1 MFKFFP
7 QLSLALLLL
16 PGCLRV
22 SAQDGP
28 PPQQPGALEVSGR
41 LKIDGKDQ
49 LLKRKRFY
57 LFRGGLETNKEL
69 VQKLKDTETVSRDC
83 FYCRTGA
90 SRQFISWLNTPGM
103 DCESPYCREIT
114 TEDIAG
120 VPEFQTA
127 FQKGLR
133 QFGNRP
139 AIAQKWLTT
148 NLPPAL
154 RDGFYR
160 QRKSLLDSLL
170 GGIKPLQTSMTDSVS
185 VKVIFID
192 IPLNLG
198 GKKSEKFLVSNLLSV
213 EIGDKSYVW
222 ACEVE
227 LEPGKTKKLPLQ
239 LPKKTGCEIIVK
251 NLPACAAGSCEQK

>member
-16 PGCLRV
+16 SGCLHV
-22 SAQDGP
+22 SAQEKT
-28 PPQQPGALEVSGR
+28 PQQQLGSMEVAGR
-41 LKIDGKDQ
+41 VTIDGKVRM
-49 LLKRKRFY
+49 LKRKRFY

-69 VQKLKDTETVSRDC
+69 VQKLRDTNVVSRAC

-90 SRQFISWLNTPGM
+90 SPQFIGWLNTPGM

-114 TEDIAG
+114 TEDIG
-120 VPEFQTA
+120 NVPEFQTA

-148 NLPPAL
+148 NLPPGL

-160 QRKSLLDSLL
+160 QRKTLLESLL
-170 GGIKPLQTSMTDSVS
+170 GGVKPLQSSMTDSVS
-185 VKVIFID
+185 VKAIFID
-192 IPLNLG
+192 IPLDLS
-198 GKKSEKFLVSNLLSV
+198 GKKSEKFFVSNLLPI
-213 EIGDKSYVW
+213 EIGDKSYIW
-222 ACEVE
+222 LCQIDIGA
-227 LEPGKTKKLPLQ
+227 TKKEILQ
-239 LPKKTGCEIIVK
+239 LGLPKNCEMIVK